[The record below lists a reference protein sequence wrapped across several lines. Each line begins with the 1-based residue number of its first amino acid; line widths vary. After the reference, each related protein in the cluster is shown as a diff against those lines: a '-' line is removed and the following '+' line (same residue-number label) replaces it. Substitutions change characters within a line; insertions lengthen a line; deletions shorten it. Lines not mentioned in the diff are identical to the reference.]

1 MTRKFTA
8 GLVAAAMAA
17 GSLVP
22 EQAQARDS
30 AEIYR
35 PIFAQYKS
43 ITDARKKLRNKE
55 KKGQAMSGDEYF
67 AMAHACMYEEP
78 ASQSMILTAL
88 SRSRCKDKVGDYFVE
103 AGMRGTPEGFLSAAR
118 TIGTGQGAY
127 TYAQLAYQ
135 LAGNDDALRQ
145 DALDLMDR
153 LRNSASNLAQANA
166 TAEGMATQLVS
177 SGVYP
182 GLRNAAGEAELSN
195 RLPNLSWLA
204 FKNPKR
210 CHWSDAAQNVLQN
223 SMAFD
228 DSRNMFPTVPANVR
242 VPGVERPVR
251 SRVER
256 PDKEYQDIV
265 HVSVDFKGRWN
276 GLTVLGLTHLFLE
289 ESDGLQGTGIRFA
302 EPLDEVVGVLLRNGF
317 VVNRD
322 GSTREQIDKRDRD
335 GNIDG
340 VITVVER
347 KNGETVF
354 YCDEVYYASYGA

>member
-1 MTRKFTA
+1 MKRIFTA
-8 GLVAAAMAA
+8 GVIAAAMAT
-17 GSLVP
+17 GTLVP
-22 EQAQARDS
+22 AAASARDA

-118 TIGTGQGAY
+118 GIGTGQGAY

-135 LAGNDDALRQ
+135 LAGSDDALRQ

-153 LRNSASNLAQANA
+153 LRGTAGNLAQANA

-182 GLRNAAGEAELSN
+182 GLRNAAGETELSN
-195 RLPNLSWLA
+195 RLPNLGWLD
-204 FKNPKR
+204 FTNPKR
-210 CHWSDAAQNVLQN
+210 CRWSEAAQNVLSN
-223 SMAFD
+223 SVAFD
-228 DSRNMFPTVPANVR
+228 DSRNMYPTIPANVR
-242 VPGVERPVR
+242 IPGQSGTVK
-251 SRVER
+251 SRLTR
-256 PDKEYQDIV
+256 PDKDYPEVVEIF
-265 HVSVDFKGRWN
+265 VDFKGRWN
-276 GLTVLGLTHLFLE
+276 GLTVLGLSTMFLE
-289 ESDGLQGTGIRFA
+289 ESDGLDGTAVRFA
-302 EPLDEVVGVLLRNGF
+302 EPVGQVVEVLMRNGF

-340 VITVVER
+340 VVTVVER
-347 KNGETVF
+347 KNGETMF
-354 YCDEVYYASYGA
+354 YCDEVYYASYGM